1 MKTLGTSQT
10 YTNDL
15 LTSTGTLYTGTV
27 KESFPKKDEINFMT
41 KETLKEVDSKWT
53 VNQAQEF
60 ALSKFKN
67 KSSFKKGIVIWES
80 ILDVLKIGVL
90 TGHKFGVKWQ
100 AEQDKNF
107 YNKEDLW
114 ESYKA
119 SNTIFEDE
127 IALRQEFEKWFE
139 KKLKRNKI

>member
-1 MKTLGTSQT
+1 M
-10 YTNDL
+10 
-15 LTSTGTLYTGTV
+15 
-27 KESFPKKDEINFMT
+27 E
-41 KETLKEVDSKWT
+41 KETLEGFIQRQLSLGNYQD
-53 VNQAQEF
+53 QES
-60 ALSKFKN
+60 A
-67 KSSFKKGIVIWES
+67 IRCS
-80 ILDVLKIGVL
+80 IEL
-90 TGHKFGVKWQ
+90 GVKWQ

-139 KKLKRNKI
+139 NFKNK